1 MRADDSGLQVTG
13 GQGGVGAALEDLSA
27 AAARLVETAAETA
40 EAAVAVLRVATSPAV
55 LLAALLRPV
64 EGAQLEAGLVDLAGP
79 RGLGGEAVALGALAS
94 ALRCCVLAYAAGER
108 GVAQLVESVQDT
120 AVWVVSRQL
129 PWLATGALAL
139 EAAGVD
145 VAGAADH
152 AAFVA
157 PSLVDLVGGVEGAV
171 AGPAT
176 PLDYEDALVLLARAG
191 ATTGRL
197 SEAGRAVLADPRPPT
212 AGARAPTSVA
222 DLVGA
227 QLGLGQSSAGP
238 SRVRIVQVPQPDG
251 SSAWVAIIPGTQD
264 WAPRA
269 GANPSDVTS
278 DLLLMAGEST
288 LLAAGVTQALEKAQA
303 QAGRAGLGEPVLLA
317 GHSQGGI
324 AAAALAADPGF
335 RRRHPVGAVVTSG
348 APIARMGLPP
358 QVSVLA
364 LEHSQDPVP
373 RLEGTPN
380 PDRRSWVTVTREVGA
395 DLTADPRASRAHD
408 ARLYLA
414 TARSVDQ
421 SSSASVRAAR
431 QGSAPFLCGDAN
443 GPAVIR
449 DYSLRRVPAPQVLVA
464 RSAG

>member
-1 MRADDSGLQVTG
+1 MPADDSGLEVTG

-55 LLAALLRPV
+55 LLATLLRPV
-64 EGAQLEAGLVDLAGP
+64 EGAHLEACLADLAGP
-79 RGLGGEAVALGALAS
+79 RGLGGEAVALRALAS
-94 ALRCCVLAYAAGER
+94 ALRRCVLAYARGER

-145 VAGAADH
+145 VAGAVDH

-157 PSLVDLVGGVEGAV
+157 PSLVDLAGGVEGAV

-176 PLDYEDALVLLARAG
+176 PLDYEDALLLLARAG

-197 SEAGRAVLADPRPPT
+197 SEAARAVVAAPRRPP
-212 AGARAPTSVA
+212 AGASVPTSVA
-222 DLVGA
+222 DLVGV
-227 QLGLGQSSAGP
+227 QLDLGQASAGP

-251 SSAWVAIIPGTQD
+251 SSAWVAIIPGTQE

-278 DLLLMAGEST
+278 DLLLMAGQST

-324 AAAALAADPGF
+324 AAAALAADAGF

-348 APIARMGLPP
+348 APIARMALPP

-364 LEHSQDPVP
+364 LEHLQDPVP

-380 PDRRSWVTVTREVGA
+380 PDRRSWVTVTRDVGA

-408 ARLYLA
+408 ARVYLA

-431 QGSAPFLCGDAN
+431 EGSARFLCGDAN

-449 DYSLRRVPAPQVLVA
+449 DYSLRRVPAAQALVA